1 MCRSIKSRPSIISLF
16 IMNVHDSNVVDVG
29 TPPPRPIKQWET
41 KVVRFHEFEDL
52 PRGELFSS
60 PEFTCCGYQWRLSII
75 IGTSLLAVFLHNMT
89 NEDVTVEWA
98 LSIRNSIGKEV
109 AYYVETDEVK
119 RHFDAIEQ
127 PGAPLQDA
135 AGWGTSSGFSHVSI
149 TGALE
154 EGTLPIEVRM
164 KRIKKA
170 SYDPIPIQFIPKN
183 PITNNILKSFNDEE
197 SADVVF
203 KVRIGSEEGEKSR
216 KKSLKTTTTNFFAHR
231 LLLRVGAPLLAELC
245 KPSEGGGEETTSVS
259 ITDVKPDIFRH
270 MLYYLYGGK
279 LTDEELKA
287 NARDIIDAADKYGVV
302 HLKLEAEVYYVKSTT
317 ITLENMMDNLLY
329 ADSKNLA
336 LLKEA
341 VMDYIVA
348 NKNDIIGKV
357 SFDKVPSSMIS
368 DILAAMARGEQNDD
382 DNNECNINYN
392 KMRVGTLRK
401 MLDDKGLDVDGSR
414 EAMISALKE
423 SEENA

>member
-1 MCRSIKSRPSIISLF
+1 
-16 IMNVHDSNVVDVG
+16 MNVHDANVVDVG
-29 TPPPRPIKQWET
+29 TPPPHPIKQWET

-98 LSIRNSIGKEV
+98 LSIRDSIGKEV

-279 LTDEELKA
+279 LTNEELED
-287 NARDIIDAADKYGVV
+287 NAKEIIDACDKYGIV
-302 HLKLEAEVYYVKSTT
+302 HLKLEAEACYVKSTA
-317 ITLENMMDNLLY
+317 IGIDNMIDNLLY
-329 ADSKNLA
+329 ADSKNCA

-341 VMDYIVA
+341 VMDYIVE
-348 NKNDIIGKV
+348 NGNDILGKV
-357 SFDKVPSSMIS
+357 SFDDVPSYMMTDLLTAVS
-368 DILAAMARGEQNDD
+368 RGEPKKDD
-382 DNNECNINYN
+382 DNNSDSINYN

-401 MLDDKGLDVDGSR
+401 MLDEKGLDVDGSR
-414 EAMISALKE
+414 EAMIAALQE
-423 SEENA
+423 S